1 MGSSAKP
8 DPNLKRIWRQ
18 SLHYPNGTIREVHG
32 DFGPYKDPKVYF
44 IMVGDPIPAGVKIGD
59 IVHEQEKFTPVIS
72 SPGARTGIQ
81 PTKKDKYVYY
91 YNTPKPPTGAK
102 PEEEEPVPSEVITSA
117 DVGTSK
123 FNPPPHAAS
132 RTLPPT
138 ALAGYTVSSS
148 ADRETIR
155 RLQRVNQRGYFFQ
168 DMDNAYMANGD
179 FKTKASQLWG
189 FQFMYNPTTIS
200 HSLSNANFDITNTA
214 DISNQLTGNQT
225 FSVNL
230 FINRV
235 MDMSALASDRAQQ
248 SAGTGDYSRALT
260 TNDIHGILTRG
271 TEYDLE
277 FLYRVCNGEPQLGP
291 SMDRATSDFG
301 FIAPAPIW
309 FRLNDNFKYK
319 VVVTSI
325 SVNHVMFT
333 EKMIPILSEVSIG
346 MMRIP
351 TPSYETDTTDT
362 FLTERYTTTDDE
374 GKTGSKLPV
383 YGAPADTEASK

>member
-1 MGSSAKP
+1 MGTRSPAKP

-18 SLHYPNGTIREVHG
+18 AKHTKNGQIAEVNRG
-32 DFGPYKDPKVYF
+32 NATAAVRDGAKEYYIK
-44 IMVGDPIPAGVKIGD
+44 IGAPIPAGVKPGD
-59 IVHEQEKFTPVIS
+59 IIS
-72 SPGARTGIQ
+72 EYRMHPGARGGKPYREQ
-81 PTKKDKYVYY
+81 VYRY
-91 YNTPKPPTGAK
+91 FYATPKTPVTK

-148 ADRETIR
+148 ADRATIR

-260 TNDIHGILTRG
+260 NNDIHGILTRG

-277 FLYRVCNGEPQLGP
+277 FLYRVLNGEPQLGP

-309 FRLNDNFKYK
+309 FRLHDNFKYK